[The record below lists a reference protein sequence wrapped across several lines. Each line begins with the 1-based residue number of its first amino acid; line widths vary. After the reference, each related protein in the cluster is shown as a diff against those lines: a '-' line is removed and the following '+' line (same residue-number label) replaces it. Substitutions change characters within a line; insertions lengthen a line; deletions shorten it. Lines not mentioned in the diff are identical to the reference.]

1 MQWTDRVGR
10 RVKLR
15 DLHIFLAVA
24 QSGSMAKAAAQLAVS
39 QPVVSKT
46 IAELEHALGVRLF
59 NRTFQGVE
67 PTAYGR
73 AFITCGTA
81 VFDDMRRGVQQIEF
95 LADPTAGRLQI
106 GTATP
111 LVDGLIPAALDRL
124 TARYPRV
131 TCHLSDADTPTL
143 SRLLRERHID
153 LAVSRTWGSHF
164 GDDFVGDFLFEEAL
178 FVVAGLASPWVQRR
192 YIRFTELLN
201 EPWTLPDL
209 NTVVGAMIK
218 EGFRSAGVALPT
230 TSVVSGSMAVRT
242 RLVEGGRYLTLL
254 PGSVLH
260 FGAGRL
266 KVRALPVILPLP
278 SQSVEIITL
287 RDRTPNPI
295 AKLFIDELRALVQP
309 LVRQRVGA
317 AERRKSKSSHRSK

>member
-1 MQWTDRVGR
+1 MQWTDRIGR

-46 IAELEHALGVRLF
+46 IAELEHALGVRLLD
-59 NRTFQGVE
+59 RTFQGVE

-95 LADPTAGRLQI
+95 LADPTAGRLQV

-111 LVDGLIPAALDRL
+111 LVDGLIPATLDRL
-124 TARYPRV
+124 TARYPHV

-153 LAVSRTWGSHF
+153 LAVSRSWGSHF
-164 GDDFVGDFLFEEAL
+164 GDNFAGDFLFEEAL
-178 FVVAGLASPWVQRR
+178 FVVAGLTSPWARR
-192 YIRFTELLN
+192 RNIRFTELLN

-218 EGFRSAGVALPT
+218 EGFRRAGIALPT
-230 TSVVSGSMAVRT
+230 TSVMSGSMAVRT

-260 FGAGRL
+260 FGASRL
-266 KVRALPVILPLP
+266 KVQALPVVLPLP

-309 LVRQRVGA
+309 LVEQGVGA
-317 AERRKSKSSHRSK
+317 AGRRKSRSSHRRN

>member
-1 MQWTDRVGR
+1 MQWTDRIGR

-46 IAELEHALGVRLF
+46 IAELEHALGVRLLD
-59 NRTFQGVE
+59 RTFQGVE

-95 LADPTAGRLQI
+95 LADPTAGRLQV

-111 LVDGLIPAALDRL
+111 LVEGLIPAALDRL

-143 SRLLRERHID
+143 SRLLRQRHID
-153 LAVSRTWGSHF
+153 LAVSRSWGSHF
-164 GDDFVGDFLFEEAL
+164 GDDFSGEFLFEEAL

-192 YIRFTELLN
+192 DIRFTELLN

-209 NTVVGAMIK
+209 NTAVGAMIK
-218 EGFRSAGVALPT
+218 EGFHRAGIALPT
-230 TSVVSGSMAVRT
+230 ASVVSGSMAVRT

-260 FGAGRL
+260 FSAARL
-266 KVRALPVILPLP
+266 KIRALPVVLPLP

-287 RDRTPNPI
+287 RDRTSNPI
-295 AKLFIDELRALVQP
+295 AKLFIDELRTLVQP
-309 LVRQRVGA
+309 LVAQGVGA
-317 AERRKSKSSHRSK
+317 AGRRKNRSSHRRN